1 MPKIVVIGSFN
12 MDLITYVQ
20 RIPQLGE
27 TVTDGQFQTAHGGKG
42 SNQAVGAARLA
53 ADVSFIACIG
63 DDGFGNDALAL
74 WQAEGIDAQ
83 VQIVQT
89 PTGIA
94 SILVDEK
101 GENIIA
107 VAPGANRQLTIA
119 HVDALES
126 RIAEADVLMAQLEI
140 PLEVVEHVFT
150 LAKRHNTKI
159 LLNPAPV
166 RKGLEP
172 LIALADIITP
182 NETEAEQLG
191 KLPSEKMIVTTL
203 GGDGAAWRTG
213 GKEGRVPAYKVEVV
227 DTVGGG
233 DAFNAGLAV
242 AIAEGKDLAAAVQ
255 FANAVAAL
263 SVTKKGAAASMP
275 KREEVEAFIN
285 QNH

>member
-27 TVTDGQFQTAHGGKG
+27 TVTDGQFHTAHGGKG

-53 ADVSFIACIG
+53 AEVTFIACIG
-63 DDGFGNDALAL
+63 DDGFGKDALAL
-74 WQAEGIDAQ
+74 WQGEGIDAQ

-94 SILVDEK
+94 SILVDEQ

-107 VAPGANRQLTIA
+107 VAPGANRQLTSA
-119 HVDALES
+119 HVDALEN
-126 RIAEADVLMAQLEI
+126 RIAETDILMAQLEI
-140 PLEVVEHVFT
+140 PLEVAEHAFS

-166 RKGLEP
+166 RKGLER
-172 LIALADIITP
+172 LIELADIITP

-191 KLPSEKMIVTTL
+191 NLPTEKMIVTTL
-203 GGDGAAWRTG
+203 GGDGAAWRRG

-242 AIAEGKDLAAAVQ
+242 AIAEGKDLPDAVK

-275 KREEVEAFIN
+275 KREEVEAFIKK
-285 QNH
+285 H